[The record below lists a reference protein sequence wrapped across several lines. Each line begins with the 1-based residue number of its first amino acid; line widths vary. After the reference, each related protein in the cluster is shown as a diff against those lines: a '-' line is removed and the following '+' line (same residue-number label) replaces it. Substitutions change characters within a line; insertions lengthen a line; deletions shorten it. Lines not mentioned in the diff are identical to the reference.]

1 MNVEGSV
8 FWVQDWGMKS
18 LIAVAACCL
27 FLAGPLWGQGSE
39 PATCALMTKAEV
51 AAIFGELKGEPKPDT
66 GLLEEKQCG
75 YQNMKGS
82 WLKLSVY
89 PSDRWGMRK
98 FTVIEMNPENISG
111 LGEEAFAVKRG
122 TDAEVYV
129 RKGEWI
135 LEVRSSSGR
144 AITQKITEV
153 AVKKMP

>member
-1 MNVEGSV
+1 
-8 FWVQDWGMKS
+8 MKS

-27 FLAGPLWGQGSE
+27 SLAGPLLGQGSE
-39 PATCALMTKAEV
+39 PAPCALMTKAEV
-51 AAIFGELKGEPKPDT
+51 AVIFGELKGEPKPDT

-75 YQNMKGS
+75 YQNVKGS

-98 FTVIEMNPENISG
+98 FIVSEMNPENIPG
-111 LGEEAFAVKRG
+111 LGEEAFAVKRE
-122 TDAEVYV
+122 TNAEVYV

-135 LEVRSSSGR
+135 LEVRSNSER
-144 AITQKITEV
+144 AIAQKIAEV